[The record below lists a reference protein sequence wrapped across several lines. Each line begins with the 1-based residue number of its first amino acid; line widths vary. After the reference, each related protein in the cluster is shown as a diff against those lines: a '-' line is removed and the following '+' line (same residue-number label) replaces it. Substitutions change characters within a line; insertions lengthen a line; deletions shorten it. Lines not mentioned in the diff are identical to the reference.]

1 MLAWV
6 EASHGWFADAGVE
19 PPLPSVDES
28 MRHSL
33 KGARTSVVRQKQRLD
48 PSPTEVELGLVPTD
62 GESAPSD
69 DTESC
74 KSWEENVKTS
84 DLDE

>member
-1 MLAWV
+1 
-6 EASHGWFADAGVE
+6 
-19 PPLPSVDES
+19 
-28 MRHSL
+28 
-33 KGARTSVVRQKQRLD
+33 QRLD